1 MFSPLLTARPAVAVT
16 AVAAWTFVEE
26 LQGLLFS
33 LRWALLFVV
42 VLVLTDLWSGIAV
55 SIRVH
60 REAFRRSRAVRRTI
74 AKFMEYFCFILIAA
88 LLSKSILLPYGIGT
102 DYTGGAIGATIVLLV
117 EADSIV
123 ENVCLLHNVRAH
135 FSILRALL
143 AVVRIKNPTAAKAIE
158 SGLAAE
164 QPPANSEAQG
174 KTERTTKNEPTPT
187 TGKAPDAAPA
197 NTTNNNAPN
206 T

>member
-1 MFSPLLTARPAVAVT
+1 MLSPLLTARPAVAVT

-26 LQGLLFS
+26 LQGLLFT

-158 SGLAAE
+158 SGLE
-164 QPPANSEAQG
+164 QPPATSEAQG
-174 KTERTTKNEPTPT
+174 KAERTTKNEPTPT
-187 TGKAPDAAPA
+187 TVKAPAAAPA
-197 NTTNNNAPN
+197 NTTTNNAPN